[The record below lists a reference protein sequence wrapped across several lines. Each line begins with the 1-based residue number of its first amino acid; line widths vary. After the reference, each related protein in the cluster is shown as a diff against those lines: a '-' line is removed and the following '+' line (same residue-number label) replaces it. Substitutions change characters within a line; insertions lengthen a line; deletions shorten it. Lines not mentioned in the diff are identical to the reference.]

1 MRYLGYVVGQG
12 KVSPANAKI
21 EAIVEFPAPT
31 SRKEVMRFL
40 GMSGYYQ
47 KFCKNFSTVAVPL
60 TQLLKRDQCFVWT
73 RECQDAFNKIKS
85 LLISAPVLVA
95 PDFSKPFILTID
107 VSDVG
112 AGAVLGFKG
121 NRSPFELL
129 FM

>member
-1 MRYLGYVVGQG
+1 M
-12 KVSPANAKI
+12 
-21 EAIVEFPAPT
+21 EFPAPT
-31 SRKEVMRFL
+31 SRKEVMHFL

-47 KFCKNFSTVAVPL
+47 KFCKNFSTVAAPL

-107 VSDVG
+107 TSNVG
-112 AGAVLGFKG
+112 AGAVLMQEDSRGIDHPLSYFSWITRGTIQLAKRRPCG
-121 NRSPFELL
+121 LTTL
-129 FM
+129 